1 MKIRLRGPA
10 LALGCGMAVLML
22 AAAAA
27 PAAAA
32 EPADEPPRTY
42 GFKAGYWI
50 PGEKLFRDVLGS
62 GVSLG
67 AAYSLPLRPNRW
79 IDFEVMYWRGSGDLA
94 DRIDSDGTL
103 TTATS
108 EVTLAPLA
116 LSLRADALPMRGIQP
131 FILGG
136 IDLNIVKEN
145 VDFTRSEAGLPVEGG
160 VNSISNAFFGVHV
173 GGGAQYEIS
182 TRATLHLEARLS
194 IVNAD
199 TGGVGGL
206 VGNGVSLGGVGI
218 FAGIRIK

>member
-1 MKIRLRGPA
+1 MKTRLRGPA
-10 LALGCGMAVLML
+10 LALGCGVAVLIL
-22 AAAAA
+22 AAAA
-27 PAAAA
+27 PAESAA
-32 EPADEPPRTY
+32 PADEQPRTY

-50 PGEKLFRDVLGS
+50 PGEKLFRDVLGP
-62 GVSLG
+62 GVSIG
-67 AAYSLPLRPNRW
+67 AAYSLPLKPNRW
-79 IDFEVMYWRGSGDLA
+79 IDFEVMYWRGSGELA
-94 DRIDSDGTL
+94 DRIDPDGTL

-136 IDLNIVKEN
+136 IDLNIVKED

-160 VNSISNAFFGVHV
+160 VNSLSNAFFGVHV

-182 TRATLHLEARLS
+182 ARATMHLEARLS

-199 TGGVGGL
+199 TRGVGGL